1 MVWHG
6 CPLQPALG
14 GVEAG
19 LIETFI
25 DPYAGPE
32 VAEIVAGHGRWT
44 EHLLARA
51 AYVTIVDVNQKC
63 LDACAERFADEAAEG
78 RLTPMLTRG
87 STMPSVAGQLADF
100 VWSFDSFVHMDPEVV
115 QGYFGE
121 IARVL
126 RPGGHAVIHH
136 AGLRGW
142 SLPLVVATRRLG
154 RPGHIVQRL
163 AGQGRWR
170 DSGNRSP
177 VSRDS
182 VLHWALDAGLAVD
195 RQTQTWGNQDQ
206 FDVQLYGDWITVL
219 GRPGA

>member
-1 MVWHG
+1 M
-6 CPLQPALG
+6 
-14 GVEAG
+14 
-19 LIETFI
+19 
-25 DPYAGPE
+25 
-32 VAEIVAGHGRWT
+32 AEIVPGHGRWT

-87 STMPSVAGQLADF
+87 STLPSVAGQLADF

-115 QGYFGE
+115 QGYLGE

-195 RQTQTWGNQDQ
+195 RQP
-206 FDVQLYGDWITVL
+206 
-219 GRPGA
+219 RPGATRTSSTCASTATASPCCAPLIPDRTSAPGQPSDPAVGGPPAQG